1 MAITLLASR
10 GKNAGSAGVSGAG
23 AANSPTLAP
32 SSEKTKNNG
41 GLLGGIG
48 YVGEKLAVSV
58 VSSLEGITDY
68 VGSGFAKLFG
78 NDEWAEEVIKNDW
91 FGDWYSHPEQWFNP
105 GEGWQFAG
113 DVVGGIGTSLPA
125 IGAALGTTAAI
136 VATGGAAAPVIA
148 AASGGASFLT
158 AGLGAAGR
166 STKEAYEQTGELTG
180 KEYGYGALTGITEG
194 GIEAVSNIIGM
205 GSGALVK
212 NISKSFAKETGEAIA
227 KQGIL
232 KTLGASF
239 AGEAFEEGV
248 SEWID
253 PYWKRA
259 TYDQDAEN
267 ASLDQI
273 AYSALVGGFSGM
285 LMGGTGYVYDSGK
298 SFINGNRLSQ
308 NGGDTEVIE
317 TARYFSA
324 FEEQNQTGDEV
335 FTEIKSL
342 SESLAESLK
351 TTGGKVTTV
360 GQKRQLGAL
369 SRANVAASMKSFVAK
384 RAVNIVNNAPVIAER
399 LSTYG
404 YKTPDGKPVSFTAQ
418 EITAGYDPANP
429 GSIFSALKSNEKLR
443 SLAVADATGQL
454 MIDSA
459 KFTQATLTGERL
471 ASQVDLDRF
480 VETASREEI
489 AAVSQALNIES
500 WSELTSESFAE
511 KITEYINAGG
521 VQQTLRTN
529 EVKSALKAMPVEG
542 ARPIPKLIN
551 LASDGSRRYSDG
563 ELDIAVSKQG
573 DSYTIYNYSTDT
585 LSKSMTR
592 KEINAFL
599 REYSTQ
605 KEAVLERESA
615 QIKAAEQVKAEIA
628 EVDSYARDNIK
639 DYAGLNA
646 SSQSMIRRL
655 IREGRAKGVNESD
668 LLAFAK
674 ISAHSGL
681 DIVFSKEQNYLGAAE
696 DGSAKYA
703 DGFYEAESNRIVV
716 NPEGKRSYERLLIHE
731 LDHAIRR
738 YLGEDDKVHTT
749 VFKGAIEGVSSEE
762 REKILKTYKSV
773 AASEGRAATVMDET
787 NAYYAEQV
795 LTNRNT
801 LERLIEAEPSLKD
814 KFLSFFKGASGDYAD
829 IPKLSAAAKKYYRT
843 YKKLFDEFSARNAQ
857 NNAAENAEF
866 RMESAE
872 FNKNAEKSQ
881 KTSLTNINQRNMN
894 VSGENVRYYAF
905 NDAYSEKDSI
915 KSQLRQNESTVNN
928 MNPVDDINYDV
939 VDKKKSREDAK
950 QLYKSLGYRIDRQ
963 NFGIIEISE
972 KEINESSNYLNTKA
986 EFAAWMTVPKV
997 LKRGK
1002 LISDHS
1008 DHKGGGFP
1016 TYTIAAPVIINGV
1029 RGNVAVAVKKTGK
1042 NRYKTHRILMPDGS
1056 QFVYEKNK
1064 TNAEPTGSDII
1075 LSNKN
1080 KGSDI
1085 SSASIN
1091 SISQKSANSNPSG
1104 EKTSEN
1110 SSKRDFA
1117 LDIESENVKL
1127 RAEWEGDRVFLEEEI
1142 EERLYKKID
1151 QFKYLKKNIKNE
1163 IIHDLWVGLNE
1174 SRSAEERKT
1183 AEIVATNK
1191 IVEAITLNPG
1201 SEFGLTEASDRQQ
1214 LTKKVIKVVSGIAK
1228 SYKLSERVKLEKT
1241 FAQQAKT
1248 KANAEKREAIAKKKA
1263 ELTEKAKAEISQ
1275 EKEKVNARAEKT
1287 IEREQKKIETEKTLL
1302 KAEYK
1307 TDRVYNEKNVEKR
1320 LYDKIEQFKY
1330 LKKEVKEKIVWDLW
1344 HDLNESNG
1352 KWWRNTIGIEYT
1364 VKIVNEILHN
1374 PNSGYDLKN
1383 PSDRQRLNESVSK
1396 AINGIIKTG
1405 RLSTAEKLGRQLKQE
1420 AKTEANAKQRIL
1432 NGIHQSL
1439 KKIDDRKTK
1448 RFMSVSSYKSAE
1460 FKKTIEALT
1469 KMDWRG
1475 NFSTNIAKDLMNEL
1489 RKWYSAENEML
1500 FPPKKSENDFT
1511 RVTAEYNPAIAS
1523 RLLMLSRYEDGDYGV
1538 NELKALDEVISYFV
1552 KLVDEY
1558 DKVYIEGKWQDG
1570 ELLARELADTVKK
1583 QETAGVPV
1591 AIRALRNKILSFG
1604 FRTFG
1609 DPLSVMKAADMY
1621 ENGIFTRYYN
1631 EWTRG
1636 EINADAEELKIKEQ
1650 YDRFMKKNRKYLKNA
1665 ETETVKLGD
1674 AEIRKIDLIS
1684 YAMTLKRKQAW
1695 KSIAEGGVVFTNPK
1709 DENDVHLFPT
1719 PPVEKGR
1726 GYSKRLEE
1734 VMKGELNK
1742 VMSMLSDKD
1751 IEYMKV
1757 LEAGFEL
1764 AKTTKAMGDMQRLG
1778 FVSVVEG
1785 YYYPVKHAY
1794 TEHLS
1799 EFDVELISTD
1809 RYANASFNK
1818 STNEEAN
1825 SAIRISSADAMFN
1838 SHVKAVSRYLYLSPV
1853 MDSFNKLYKLKMQKV
1868 IPTGDAKIIKSA
1880 LPRDSTFSLQ
1890 STIAQS
1896 KTAWRDNGKLVG
1908 FEYLQN
1914 LMLDTMG
1921 MGKNV
1926 GDDFFAK
1933 IRGGSVGFA
1942 LGANPKV
1949 LVTQLSSLISS
1960 TSVLSLGS
1968 HIKAIGVWN
1977 GNLDDYSVVAKLRNS
1992 DYTIAKAEGVIDKIS
2007 TSSRIFTA
2015 GISLMDRFVV
2025 YRAWAACQAE
2035 VAKKGGPAIGTEKN
2049 RVAAGKLLDKVILE
2063 TQQNSLTSRR
2073 TEGARR
2079 GNILTKTMQMYKSD
2093 SITSFGRAVD
2103 YWGEC
2108 SYLKALLK
2116 NDKLTDAERTELE
2129 NRLKEARKGLG
2140 KAVGSIA
2147 GQAVFM
2153 MLVTEMFRSFYGK
2166 NEDETEEEKRT
2177 CLFVD
2182 AVGNLINGVPVLSE
2196 LWSTL
2201 TSNFGFDSMEFSALN
2216 DFFDTVKEVRDYAEK
2231 RIDGKA
2237 TDRDGNRLT
2246 QDMLYSAGQLLG
2258 IPFRNIKN
2266 LSYGVVRMFSKDA
2279 AYKWD
2284 NALYKKNFSA
2294 DLNEAV
2300 VDGDMSRAT
2309 MIMELTLGEKLGSG
2323 FTDSTIKELTNLA
2336 SVGEKIIPS
2345 AIGDTITVDSEE
2357 ITLSNEQI
2365 EAVSAEYSKVIDGVN
2380 ALVESK
2386 LYKSFTD
2393 EQKARALRRLYA
2405 TYKDISYD
2413 AVLGTERNKKAAL
2426 IYNLLPSDMFNAYLA
2441 LGSIESDV
2449 DANGET
2455 ISGSKRKKV
2464 VAAISS
2470 LGVTTEQKLLL
2481 ICASG
2486 YALKDGDIRG
2496 ASASAA
2502 KKRLLR
2508 YIINLRGLTVDERS
2522 EIAEMCGFEVK
2533 NGRIVK
2539 KLSFS

>member
-10 GKNAGSAGVSGAG
+10 GNMTGSEGISATGAT
-23 AANSPTLAP
+23 NSPTLTP
-32 SSEKTKNNG
+32 SGEKTKNNG
-41 GLLGGIG
+41 GILGGIG
-48 YVGEKLAVSV
+48 YVGEKLAVGV
-58 VSSLEGITDY
+58 VSSLEGMTDY

-78 NDEWAEEVIKNDW
+78 NDEWAEEIIKTDW
-91 FGDWYSHPEQWFNP
+91 FGDWYSHPEEWFNP
-105 GEGWQFAG
+105 DKGWRFAG
-113 DVVGGIGTSLPA
+113 DVAGGIGTSLPA
-125 IGAALGTTAAI
+125 IGAAVGTAAAV
-136 VATGGAAAPVIA
+136 VATGGAAGVAIAPGVVS

-166 STKEAYEQTGELTG
+166 STKEAYEESGELTG

-298 SFINGNRLSQ
+298 SFINGNKLSQ

-324 FEEQNQTGDEV
+324 FEEQNQTGDEA

-342 SESLAESLK
+342 SDSLAESLK

-399 LSTYG
+399 LSAYG
-404 YKTPDGKPVSFTAQ
+404 YKTPDGKSVSFTAQ
-418 EITAGYDPANP
+418 EITAGYDPVNP
-429 GSIFSALKSNEKLR
+429 GSIFGALKTNEKLR

-459 KFTQATLTGERL
+459 EFTKSTLMGERL
-471 ASQVDLDRF
+471 ASQVDLNRF
-480 VETASREEI
+480 VESASKEEI
-489 AAVSQALNIES
+489 AAVSRALNIES
-500 WSELTSESFAE
+500 WGELSSESFAE

-521 VQQTLRTN
+521 VQQTIRAN
-529 EVKSALKAMPVEG
+529 EVKNALKAMPAEG

-563 ELDIAVSKQG
+563 DLDIAVSKQG
-573 DSYTIYNYSTDT
+573 DSYTVYNYSTDT

-592 KEINAFL
+592 KEINSFL

-605 KEAVLERESA
+605 KEAVLERERE
-615 QIKAAEQVKAEIA
+615 QIRAAEQVRSEIA
-628 EVDSYARDNIK
+628 EVDSYVRENIT
-639 DYAGLNA
+639 DYANLNA
-646 SSQSMIRRL
+646 PSQSMIRRL
-655 IREGRAKGVNESD
+655 IREGRAKGVSESD
-668 LLAFAK
+668 LLTLAK
-674 ISAHSGL
+674 ISAHSGI
-681 DIVFSKEQNYLGAAE
+681 DIVFSKEQNYLGVAE

-738 YLGEDDKVHTT
+738 YLGEDGKVHTT
-749 VFKGAIEGVSSEE
+749 VFKDAIEGVSSEA

-801 LERLIEAEPSLKD
+801 LERLIEAKPSLKD
-814 KFLSFFKGASGDYAD
+814 KILSFFKGASDDYAD
-829 IPKLSAAAKKYYRT
+829 TPKLSATAKKYYRT

-857 NNAAENAEF
+857 NSAAENAEF
-866 RMESAE
+866 RMQSAE
-872 FNKNAEKSQ
+872 FYKNAENSQ
-881 KTSLTNINQRNMN
+881 KTPLTNINQGNMN
-894 VSGENVRYYAF
+894 VSGRDYTIELSDKNEPFVVV
-905 NDAYSEKDSI
+905 DDDILSGVPEKDWINTVKRNLSSKYPNGI
-915 KSQLRQNESTVNN
+915 TLNNNTVVVNRQSRKEMTFSKYMSWLRTNDPQAFSDKLRATNN
-928 MNPVDDINYDV
+928 SDEILN
-939 VDKKKSREDAK
+939 AAT
-950 QLYKSLGYRIDRQ
+950 GW
-963 NFGIIEISE
+963 ISE
-972 KEINESSNYLNTKA
+972 GLKHPRQDNIVD
-986 EFAAWMTVPKV
+986 FA
-997 LKRGK
+997 
-1002 LISDHS
+1002 
-1008 DHKGGGFP
+1008 
-1016 TYTIAAPVIINGV
+1016 
-1029 RGNVAVAVKKTGK
+1029 RGNVLLRVGQNDYSASVIVGTQK
-1042 NRYKTHRILMPDGS
+1042 NGTMLLY
-1056 QFVYEKNK
+1056 
-1064 TNAEPTGSDII
+1064 DII
-1075 LSNKN
+1075 DLKQTNITKKETVETIPVNPSQGVERKISN
-1080 KGSDI
+1080 I
-1085 SSASIN
+1085 SGN
-1091 SISQKSANSNPSG
+1091 SIPQTTSKSNPSG

-1214 LTKKVIKVVSGIAK
+1214 LTEKVIKVVSGIAK

-1287 IEREQKKIETEKTLL
+1287 IEREKNKIETEKTLL

-1307 TDRVYNEKNVEKR
+1307 TDRVYNEKTVEKR

-1352 KWWRNTIGIEYT
+1352 MRRRNTIGIEYT

-1489 RKWYSAENEML
+1489 REWYSAENEML

-1570 ELLARELADTVKK
+1570 EPLARELADTVKK

-1825 SAIRISSADAMFN
+1825 SAIKISSADAMFN

-1868 IPTGDAKIIKSA
+1868 IPTGDAKIIKNA

-2035 VAKKGGPAIGTEKN
+2035 VAKKSGPAIGTEKN

-2177 CLFVD
+2177 RLFVD

-2216 DFFDTVKEVRDYAEK
+2216 DFFDTVKEVRDYTEK

-2237 TDRDGNRLT
+2237 TERDGNRLT

-2300 VDGDMSRAT
+2300 ADGDMSRAT

-2345 AIGDTITVDSEE
+2345 AIGDTITVDGEE

-2413 AVLGTERNKKAAL
+2413 AVLGTERNKKATL

-2441 LGSIESDV
+2441 LGSIESGTDV
-2449 DANGET
+2449 NGET
-2455 ISGSKRKKV
+2455 ISGSKRKKA
-2464 VAAISS
+2464 VAVISS

-2496 ASASAA
+2496 VSASAA

-2508 YIINLRGLTVDERS
+2508 YIINLRGLTVDERA

>member
-105 GEGWQFAG
+105 DKGWQFAG

-125 IGAALGTTAAI
+125 ICAALGTTAAI

-166 STKEAYEQTGELTG
+166 STKEAYEESGELSG
-180 KEYGYGALTGITEG
+180 KEFGYGALTGITEG
-194 GIEAVSNIIGM
+194 GIEAVSNVIGM

-259 TYDQDAEN
+259 TYDKNAEN

-511 KITEYINAGG
+511 KITEYINNGG
-521 VQQTLRTN
+521 VQQTIRTN
-529 EVKSALKAMPVEG
+529 EIKSALKAMPVEG

-599 REYSTQ
+599 REYSTK

-628 EVDSYARDNIK
+628 EVDSYARENIK

-646 SSQSMIRRL
+646 SSQSMIRRV

-703 DGFYEAESNRIVV
+703 DGFYEVERNRIVV

-738 YLGEDDKVHTT
+738 YLGEDGKVHTT

-801 LERLIEAEPSLKD
+801 LERLIEAEPSLKN

-1104 EKTSEN
+1104 ENNSKKQFALELDSSGKELSAEQKEYFKDSKVRDANERLLTVYHGTNNDFYTFEDGHTRTKTRLNFGRGFYFSASRSMAENYIDGSEGRLLECFIN
-1110 SSKRDFA
+1110 LKNPYEVYSNRFDQSDYDAISKLAGETVNVDNVSATLRDLGYDGVIGRKYNGASNPIEIAVAFSPEQIKLTSNASPTNNPDIRYA
-1117 LDIESENVKL
+1117 LDIDSETDGISGAEVMGWLKDKQKDGGRSKRSENDGFYADGEEFATPTLSTVGKERLTYSEKAFSRDWLFTKSTSAYIHGVDEMYGIQVYLEKVGKVKNAKAVIQAVRSAPHQAQSMIGSVQYNVFEGNAKTAKKIGEGLNEIFRPIEKQGEAVSNEFNDYLLHYLNVDKYEVAQKISESERDASESL
-1127 RAEWEGDRVFLEEEI
+1127 ARVREEISGYEDQRSKI
-1142 EERLYKKID
+1142 EERILGLGYSDGEKALKNG
-1151 QFKYLKKNIKNE
+1151 LKKSI
-1163 IIHDLWVGLNE
+1163 E
-1174 SRSAEERKT
+1174 S
-1183 AEIVATNK
+1183 
-1191 IVEAITLNPG
+1191 
-1201 SEFGLTEASDRQQ
+1201 
-1214 LTKKVIKVVSGIAK
+1214 
-1228 SYKLSERVKLEKT
+1228 
-1241 FAQQAKT
+1241 
-1248 KANAEKREAIAKKKA
+1248 
-1263 ELTEKAKAEISQ
+1263 
-1275 EKEKVNARAEKT
+1275 
-1287 IEREQKKIETEKTLL
+1287 IEREIVRARADEIALL
-1302 KAEYK
+1302 GESPSYADAELK
-1307 TDRVYNEKNVEKR
+1307 RARNEIAEFLGEKN
-1320 LYDKIEQFKY
+1320 KY
-1330 LKKEVKEKIVWDLW
+1330 QA
-1344 HDLNESNG
+1344 
-1352 KWWRNTIGIEYT
+1352 
-1364 VKIVNEILHN
+1364 EIL
-1374 PNSGYDLKN
+1374 SIKN
-1383 PSDRQRLNESVSK
+1383 KGDSE
-1396 AINGIIKTG
+1396 INM
-1405 RLSTAEKLGRQLKQE
+1405 
-1420 AKTEANAKQRIL
+1420 
-1432 NGIHQSL
+1432 
-1439 KKIDDRKTK
+1439 K
-1448 RFMSVSSYKSAE
+1448 RE
-1460 FKKTIEALT
+1460 
-1469 KMDWRG
+1469 
-1475 NFSTNIAKDLMNEL
+1475 
-1489 RKWYSAENEML
+1489 
-1500 FPPKKSENDFT
+1500 
-1511 RVTAEYNPAIAS
+1511 
-1523 RLLMLSRYEDGDYGV
+1523 
-1538 NELKALDEVISYFV
+1538 
-1552 KLVDEY
+1552 
-1558 DKVYIEGKWQDG
+1558 G
-1570 ELLARELADTVKK
+1570 ELLAR
-1583 QETAGVPV
+1583 
-1591 AIRALRNKILSFG
+1591 ISN
-1604 FRTFG
+1604 
-1609 DPLSVMKAADMY
+1609 
-1621 ENGIFTRYYN
+1621 
-1631 EWTRG
+1631 
-1636 EINADAEELKIKEQ
+1636 
-1650 YDRFMKKNRKYLKNA
+1650 
-1665 ETETVKLGD
+1665 
-1674 AEIRKIDLIS
+1674 IDLK
-1684 YAMTLKRKQAW
+1684 L
-1695 KSIAEGGVVFTNPK
+1695 
-1709 DENDVHLFPT
+1709 
-1719 PPVEKGR
+1719 
-1726 GYSKRLEE
+1726 KRLEE
-1734 VMKGELNK
+1734 SAAAIEEIARAYKISLKPVFGINGKTISKHESEKIIKNYETRHPDFKKTAQKVWAFNKNLNKMRVSAGLISQSMSQRLAVMYPHYVPAFRSQINNTTVSDEGVSVTSTVKRAKGYNSEIVNVKDSIASQVSQVMRNGNINALANKVYDAAAKSGDVKYVDINLPDAEGAERSTDGINRPKPHTLTFFRKGVEYQINVSDEIYLGFKGISEASAPHTNVFARVTNWITDKYKKLVTSWSPAFMIRNAIRDMQDAGLNSKHPMLFAKNISRAWVEMAKNSDNWQTYRAYGGFSSTVFDSKGVKGDVGARGFEVLGISERIASGEKLSAKDFKYLGSLLTGVENVNAAVEQIPRFAEYLASLDSGETIEQAIYNSAEVTTNFARRGATTKSLNSTIIPFLNPAIQGFDKIFRNVTDAAKAGNGKDVAKAFGTLISKAVLIGMLPMLFNSLMYDDDEDYANLREEDKENNYLIKLADGTFIKLPRGRVASVIAGLYNRTIKTVKGEDADWAGYASNVVSQVTPAENLTRTIFSPFMDVSMNRTWYGTEIEGAQFDNVRPKDRYDESTSEIAIAIGQAINYSPKKIHYLIDQYSGVIGDFLLSATTKKAEKDFFSGNFTLDSVTSNKLSTQFYELYDEAQYSKTDSDTNAIYQFKYLNK
-1742 VMSMLSDKD
+1742 VKSSISELYSEINAIQNSELSDYEKLQQTRVLRIMINEAMKNAISDFVQIGTAINQTESMD
-1751 IEYMKV
+1751 IDN
-1757 LEAGFEL
+1757 
-1764 AKTTKAMGDMQRLG
+1764 TKIGD
-1778 FVSVVEG
+1778 VN
-1785 YYYPVKHAY
+1785 
-1794 TEHLS
+1794 
-1799 EFDVELISTD
+1799 I
-1809 RYANASFNK
+1809 RYAEIIRQVYGAERALYEYN
-1818 STNEEAN
+1818 STVYSN
-1825 SAIRISSADAMFN
+1825 
-1838 SHVKAVSRYLYLSPV
+1838 LSV
-1853 MDSFNKLYKLKMQKV
+1853 LNTAGLSYDKLY
-1868 IPTGDAKIIKSA
+1868 
-1880 LPRDSTFSLQ
+1880 
-1890 STIAQS
+1890 
-1896 KTAWRDNGKLVG
+1896 
-1908 FEYLQN
+1908 
-1914 LMLDTMG
+1914 
-1921 MGKNV
+1921 
-1926 GDDFFAK
+1926 
-1933 IRGGSVGFA
+1933 
-1942 LGANPKV
+1942 
-1949 LVTQLSSLISS
+1949 
-1960 TSVLSLGS
+1960 
-1968 HIKAIGVWN
+1968 
-1977 GNLDDYSVVAKLRNS
+1977 DY
-1992 DYTIAKAEGVIDKIS
+1992 YFGT
-2007 TSSRIFTA
+2007 
-2015 GISLMDRFVV
+2015 
-2025 YRAWAACQAE
+2025 
-2035 VAKKGGPAIGTEKN
+2035 KG
-2049 RVAAGKLLDKVILE
+2049 
-2063 TQQNSLTSRR
+2063 
-2073 TEGARR
+2073 
-2079 GNILTKTMQMYKSD
+2079 
-2093 SITSFGRAVD
+2093 
-2103 YWGEC
+2103 
-2108 SYLKALLK
+2108 
-2116 NDKLTDAERTELE
+2116 
-2129 NRLKEARKGLG
+2129 
-2140 KAVGSIA
+2140 
-2147 GQAVFM
+2147 
-2153 MLVTEMFRSFYGK
+2153 
-2166 NEDETEEEKRT
+2166 
-2177 CLFVD
+2177 
-2182 AVGNLINGVPVLSE
+2182 
-2196 LWSTL
+2196 
-2201 TSNFGFDSMEFSALN
+2201 
-2216 DFFDTVKEVRDYAEK
+2216 
-2231 RIDGKA
+2231 
-2237 TDRDGNRLT
+2237 
-2246 QDMLYSAGQLLG
+2246 
-2258 IPFRNIKN
+2258 
-2266 LSYGVVRMFSKDA
+2266 
-2279 AYKWD
+2279 
-2284 NALYKKNFSA
+2284 
-2294 DLNEAV
+2294 
-2300 VDGDMSRAT
+2300 
-2309 MIMELTLGEKLGSG
+2309 
-2323 FTDSTIKELTNLA
+2323 
-2336 SVGEKIIPS
+2336 
-2345 AIGDTITVDSEE
+2345 
-2357 ITLSNEQI
+2357 
-2365 EAVSAEYSKVIDGVN
+2365 
-2380 ALVESK
+2380 
-2386 LYKSFTD
+2386 
-2393 EQKARALRRLYA
+2393 
-2405 TYKDISYD
+2405 
-2413 AVLGTERNKKAAL
+2413 
-2426 IYNLLPSDMFNAYLA
+2426 
-2441 LGSIESDV
+2441 IESDV